1 MQEIKKKNT
10 DKDMKNAF
18 NVLISRWEKSGK
30 SLSLRIWQ
38 QKLLKLKSKEQKDW
52 GENQNRTFKNY
63 GQLRRCNICAMRI
76 LERK

>member
-1 MQEIKKKNT
+1 MQTSGNSKKKSKRHARDKKKNT

-38 QKLLKLKSKEQKDW
+38 QKLLKLKSKE
-52 GENQNRTFKNY
+52 
-63 GQLRRCNICAMRI
+63 
-76 LERK
+76 